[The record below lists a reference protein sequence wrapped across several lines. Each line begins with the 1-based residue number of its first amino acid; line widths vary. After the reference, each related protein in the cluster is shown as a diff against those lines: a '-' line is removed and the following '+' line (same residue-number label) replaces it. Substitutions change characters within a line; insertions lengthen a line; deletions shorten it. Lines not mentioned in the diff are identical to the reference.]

1 MRQSFHSRLLPLL
14 VLSLLLA
21 GSLHAQQDTI
31 TAAIRAVREKVAP
44 DRRVAVFDVTAER
57 RDGLVILK
65 GDVDDAP
72 SRAAVLAA
80 VKSAGAVTAVDS
92 IRVLPDTALGER
104 TYGIVIVSV
113 GNIRSKPGDAE
124 ELSDQVLMGTVVK
137 LLKNARG
144 YSYIRMPDRYLGW
157 LDRMEFQPATR
168 AEADAWLSAS
178 KVIMTWYFGV
188 VREQADATA
197 QPVCDIVPG
206 CVMKLLGVQGV
217 WTHVELADGRKGFI
231 ESPLVENY
239 DQWKKNRRL
248 TGETIARTAK
258 LFVGVPYLWGGTSGK
273 GMDCSGFI
281 KTVYWLN
288 GMELSRD
295 ADQQAD
301 LGTEVNVGSH
311 FENSRTGDLLFFG
324 QVATAQKPERITHV
338 AIYLENRIFIHSSG
352 RVRFN
357 SLDPASPL
365 FSESLLKRFVRS
377 RRLF

>member
-1 MRQSFHSRLLPLL
+1 MRKSLPPYLI
-14 VLSLLLA
+14 SLLLPSLLIA
-21 GSLHAQQDTI
+21 GSLHAQHDTI

-44 DRRVAVFDVTAER
+44 DRRVALFDITAER
-57 RDGLVILK
+57 RDGLVILR
-65 GDVDDAP
+65 GDVDDAA

-80 VKSAGAVTAVDS
+80 VKSAGAVTVVDS

-104 TYGIVIVSV
+104 TYGIVTVSV
-113 GNIRSKPGDAE
+113 GNIRVKPRDTE
-124 ELSDQVLMGTVVK
+124 ELYSQALMGTVVK
-137 LLKNARG
+137 LFKSERG
-144 YSYIRMPDRYLGW
+144 FSYIRMPDRSQGW
-157 LDRMEFQPATR
+157 LDRMEFYPATR
-168 AEADAWLSAS
+168 TEAEIWYSAS
-178 KVIMTWYFGV
+178 KVIMTWYFGI
-188 VREQADATA
+188 VREQADAAA

-206 CVMKLLGVQGV
+206 CVMKRLDVQGA
-217 WTHVELADGRKGFI
+217 WTQIELADGRKGFI
-231 ESPLVENY
+231 ESSLVEDY
-239 DQWKKNRRL
+239 DRWKKNRRL

-273 GMDCSGFI
+273 GMDCSGFT

-295 ADQQAD
+295 ADQQAN
-301 LGTEVNVGSH
+301 LGTEVNVGSN
-311 FENSRTGDLLFFG
+311 FENSRAGDLLFFG
-324 QVATAQKPERITHV
+324 QTATAQKPERITHV
-338 AIYLENRIFIHSSG
+338 AIYLENRMFIHSSG